1 MGLGE
6 RMKCAM
12 TGKVYT
18 KDMEKAMFDL
28 KFSSKQMA
36 RLATK
41 AEKDM
46 KAEEKV
52 SNSKSKHN
60 YLHMLSYV
68 M

>member
-1 MGLGE
+1 MGIGE

-52 SNSKSKHN
+52 SSSKKQI
-60 YLHMLSYV
+60 
-68 M
+68 